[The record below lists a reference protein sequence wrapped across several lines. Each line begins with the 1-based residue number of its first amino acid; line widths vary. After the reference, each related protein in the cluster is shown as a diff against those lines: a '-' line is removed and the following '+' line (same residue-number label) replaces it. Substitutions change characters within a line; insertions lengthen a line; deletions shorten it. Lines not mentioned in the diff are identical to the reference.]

1 MFTTINKYSFIDA
14 FRKSDTYKNNFSYE
28 WLTALF
34 EYLEEYEDSTGT
46 QIEFDMV
53 SLCCDYSEYES
64 LESFQK
70 EYGDEYQSLEDIE
83 YETQVIRIPN
93 SEAFII
99 QNF

>member
-1 MFTTINKYSFIDA
+1 
-14 FRKSDTYKNNFSYE
+14 
-28 WLTALF
+28 
-34 EYLEEYEDSTGT
+34 
-46 QIEFDMV
+46 MV
-53 SLCCDYSEYES
+53 VLCCDYSEYES